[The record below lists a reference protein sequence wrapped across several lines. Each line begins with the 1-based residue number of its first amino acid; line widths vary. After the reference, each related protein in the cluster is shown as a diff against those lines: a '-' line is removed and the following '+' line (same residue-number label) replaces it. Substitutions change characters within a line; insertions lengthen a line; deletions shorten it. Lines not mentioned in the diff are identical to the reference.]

1 MNEDYNNQKH
11 QITYSQQGQQLQSQQ
26 PQVQPLQG
34 QQQYQQY
41 GQQPFYTSPQYG
53 VCMPIPGNGSA
64 TASLVCGILS
74 LILPFVSLI
83 LGIIAIAT
91 GASAKRNGFL
101 GGKATAG
108 IVMGI
113 IGTAW
118 NAVLVFSSL
127 MGLIALI

>member
-1 MNEDYNNQKH
+1 MNEDYDNQQY
-11 QITYSQQGQQLQSQQ
+11 QITYSQQGQQQQSQQ
-26 PQVQPLQG
+26 LQT
-34 QQQYQQY
+34 QQQAQYQY
-41 GQQPFYTSPQYG
+41 GRQPYYTTPQYG
-53 VCMPIPGNGSA
+53 AQMPVPGSGSA

-91 GASAKRNGFL
+91 GASAKRNGFM

-118 NAVLVFSSL
+118 NAVLIFSSV